1 MRFDLGAR
9 QMILISDPQVAHA
22 IFVTEGEHTSS
33 RASGT
38 YTHDIYAMGGRYN
51 SFFLFLI
58 HVYTKDTSGV
68 LLQLFMARNGRIS
81 GH

>member
-38 YTHDIYAMGGRYN
+38 YTHDIYAMGGRYDS
-51 SFFLFLI
+51 SFSFS
-58 HVYTKDTSGV
+58 YT
-68 LLQLFMARNGRIS
+68 
-81 GH
+81 